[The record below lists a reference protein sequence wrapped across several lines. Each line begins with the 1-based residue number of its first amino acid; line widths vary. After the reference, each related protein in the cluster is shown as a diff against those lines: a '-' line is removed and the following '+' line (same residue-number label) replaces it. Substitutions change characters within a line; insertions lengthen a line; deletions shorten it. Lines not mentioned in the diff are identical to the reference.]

1 MNNNL
6 QKINEI
12 LTATCE
18 KIEQECGLKSSTFM
32 LTLLL
37 IYIDPET
44 WKFDRGLIAKIYQM
58 LEIIENDED
67 LKQLMITKPEVNI
80 NETKESI

>member
-12 LTATCE
+12 LTATCQ

-32 LTLLL
+32 LILLL

-44 WKFDRGLIAKIYQM
+44 WKFDRSLIAKIYQA
-58 LEIIENDED
+58 LEIIEGDDN
-67 LKQLMITKPEVNI
+67 LKQIMTNAPEVNK
-80 NETKESI
+80 NETKE